1 MLVPFGDQQSWVALE
16 TFGDFETVCIKA
28 VVSTTEREIEGDA
41 TRKKISERGHL
52 KHRAEN
58 QEGRH
63 HASGQLLLS
72 AASTEKRSNAV
83 FSFY

>member
-1 MLVPFGDQQSWVALE
+1 MEKRSR
-16 TFGDFETVCIKA
+16 IKA
-28 VVSTTEREIEGDA
+28 AVSTTEREIEGDA

-72 AASTEKRSNAV
+72 AAASTEKRSNALI
-83 FSFY
+83 SARLYASRK